1 MDWDRLTQQLPAHA
15 AVLESALEAYRTEEG
30 VVGIFLKG
38 SLARGDY
45 DQWSD
50 IDFHLVVTEE
60 VYPVLLASRPDRMRR
75 LGRCLCEWS
84 STGEHQLLC
93 LYDSGVTL
101 EIDFHLPVRLTRPR
115 AGMDG
120 EMVIL
125 HDPTGAL
132 AAFKAECAA
141 LVIPTEVDPQ
151 RLLHLWNK
159 VWAWLYIATGK
170 AYRGELW
177 EAQDFLNAIRQGA
190 ILPVY
195 RTLKGRAPFGYRR
208 LEGWAEPEFLQALR
222 RTDTPLDRDALA
234 AALRHAVDL
243 FAEQARELAQ
253 RYGESL
259 PDQPTQTGTLLAE
272 LLRPPVDGT

>member
-120 EMVIL
+120 EMAIL

-208 LEGWAEPEFLQALR
+208 LEGWAEPVPAGPQADRHPPGPGRPGCRSAPR
-222 RTDTPLDRDALA
+222 RGSVCRAGTG
-234 AALRHAVDL
+234 
-243 FAEQARELAQ
+243 ARSAI
-253 RYGESL
+253 RRVSAGPAY
-259 PDQPTQTGTLLAE
+259 PDGNTSGRIAPA
-272 LLRPPVDGT
+272 PS